1 MENITNKVEK
11 FLAENTDKAYKAWEI
26 AENIWAEKEEV
37 SKALKELKKEEKI
50 EGRCAY
56 KLVK

>member
-1 MENITNKVEK
+1 MTNITEKVEQ
-11 FLAENTDKAYKAWEI
+11 FLKENTSKSYRAWEI
-26 AENIWAEKEEV
+26 AENIWVEKEEV

-56 KLVK
+56 KLVS